1 MKIKTYIILVVL
13 IAFISCN
20 KNENAP
26 IVETNL
32 LIGNWS
38 KVIYENDQLIFNRV
52 NELPKEEYGLSFK
65 EEYPTFL
72 EKTSGWCGT
81 PPLSFF
87 DIEGT
92 WEIKKD
98 ILKIYDAKIPHV
110 EGASPTLLHHFKITS
125 LTNDTLILKRE
136 LTEQEKDHRELMVL
150 FNEFYELAKS
160 KNCNDSNNWTFTSYG
175 AKACGGPQGYIA
187 YSKDIDVPLFLEKI
201 EKYSKLENEFNRKW
215 GIISTCDILA
225 EPKKV
230 VCKNGYPV
238 LKY

>member
-1 MKIKTYIILVVL
+1 MKTKIYIILAIV

-20 KNENAP
+20 KNENMP

-38 KVIYENDQLIFNRV
+38 NVIYENDQLIFNRV
-52 NELPKEEYGLSFK
+52 NELPNEEYGLSFK

-92 WEIKKD
+92 WEVKKD

-110 EGASPTLLHHFKITS
+110 EGASRTLIHNFKIIS
-125 LTNDTLILKRE
+125 LTNNTLILKRE
-136 LTEQEKDHRELMVL
+136 LTEQQRDHQELMTL
-150 FNEFYELAKS
+150 FNEFYEMANS
-160 KNCNDSNNWTFTSYG
+160 KNCNDSNDWSFVAYG

-187 YSKDIDVPLFLEKI
+187 YSKNIAVSLFLEKV
-201 EKYSKLENEFNRKW
+201 EEYSKLEKKFNEKW

-230 VCKNGYPV
+230 VCKNGYPT
-238 LKY
+238 LEY